1 MKKVVIVLILV
12 LSALATFIA
21 VRMATAPTEIGFTQT
36 YALPQFPNLNEI
48 VTDKA
53 PTKQAVAIDGEIIYS
68 NNAEVQPTASTAKT
82 ILALM
87 VMEAKPFNQGEQ
99 GETITIAPELY
110 EFYKY
115 QLANNGSNTAV
126 QIGEEISEYDALAA
140 ALLPSSNNMADSLA
154 VWAFGGLIEYKT
166 FAEAKLKEW
175 GINNTTIGSDAS
187 GLSPDTTS
195 TANDLAL
202 IAQRLMQNPVLAEIV
217 GLKEHE
223 IPVAGTIK
231 NTNKLLGTDGIIGV
245 KTGYTGDAGYC
256 LLTAYE
262 MNEHTITI
270 ASLGAETRD
279 DSFNQS
285 QQTIREL
292 QEKFTETEIAKAGD
306 EVGYYESWWMGKVPI
321 KLTEGGN
328 AIAWSEAE
336 QSTELKMNEASGTLD
351 IKIGTKSYQYMV
363 SADGYQAKPTLLQR
377 FKYAIYQY

>member
-1 MKKVVIVLILV
+1 MEKVVIVLIFV
-12 LSALATFIA
+12 LSALAAFITI
-21 VRMATAPTEIGFTQT
+21 RMATVPTEINFQQT
-36 YALPQFPNLNEI
+36 YVLPQFTNLNEI
-48 VTDKA
+48 ISDKA

-87 VMEAKPFNQGEQ
+87 VMEAKPFNLGEQ
-99 GETITIAPELY
+99 GETITITPELY
-110 EFYKY
+110 AFYSY

-126 QIGEEISEYDALAA
+126 QVGEEISEYDALTA

-154 VWAFGGLIEYKT
+154 TWAFGSLSEYKT

-202 IAQRLMQNPVLAEIV
+202 IAQRLMQNPVLSEIV

-223 IPVAGTIK
+223 IPVAGTVK
-231 NTNKLLGTDGIIGV
+231 NTNRLLGVDGIIGV
-245 KTGYTGDAGYC
+245 KTGYTDYANYC
-256 LLTAYE
+256 LLSAYK
-262 MNEHTITI
+262 MDEHIVTI
-270 ASLGAETRD
+270 ASLGAETREE
-279 DSFNQS
+279 SFEQS
-285 QQTIREL
+285 HQTILEL
-292 QEKFTETEIAKAGD
+292 QESFTETEIAQSGN

-328 AIAWSEAE
+328 VIAWSEAE
-336 QSTELKMNEASGTLD
+336 QSTELNMNGESGMLS
-351 IKIGTKSYQYMV
+351 IKIGKKSYQYAV
-363 SADGYQAKPTLLQR
+363 QAEGYQTKPTFWQR
-377 FKYAIYQY
+377 FKYAIFLK

>member
-1 MKKVVIVLILV
+1 MKKVVIVLIFV

-48 VTDKA
+48 ISDKA
-53 PTKQAVAIDGEIIYS
+53 PIKQAVAIDGEIIYS

-99 GETITIAPELY
+99 GETITITPELY
-110 EFYKY
+110 EFYKF

-126 QIGEEISEYDALAA
+126 QIGEEISEYDALTA

-154 VWAFGGLIEYKT
+154 VWAFGGQTEYKT

-175 GINNTTIGSDAS
+175 GINNTTIRSDAS

-231 NTNKLLGTDGIIGV
+231 NTNKLLGEDGVIGV
-245 KTGYTGDAGYC
+245 KTGYTSNAGYC

-262 MNEHTITI
+262 MNEHIITV
-270 ASLGAETRD
+270 ASLDAETRD

-292 QEKFTETEIAKAGD
+292 QEKFVETEITKADD

-321 KLTEGGN
+321 KLAEGGN

-336 QSTELKMNEASGTLD
+336 QSAELKMNEASGTLD
-351 IKIGTKSYQYMV
+351 IKIGTKSYQYAA

-377 FKYAIYQY
+377 FKYATYQY

>member
-1 MKKVVIVLILV
+1 MKKVVIVLIFV
-12 LSALATFIA
+12 LSALATFIT
-21 VRMATAPTEIGFTQT
+21 VRMATAPTETNFTQT
-36 YALPQFPNLNEI
+36 YALPQLPNLNEI

-68 NNAEVQPTASTAKT
+68 NNTEVQPTASTAKT

-99 GETITIAPELY
+99 GETITITPELY

-115 QLANNGSNTAV
+115 QLTNNGSNTAV

-154 VWAFGGLIEYKT
+154 VWAFGGLTEYKT

-231 NTNKLLGTDGIIGV
+231 NTNKLLGEDGVIGV

-262 MNEHTITI
+262 MNEHIITV

-279 DSFNQS
+279 DSFSQS

-292 QEKFTETEIAKAGD
+292 QEKFAETEIAKADD

-321 KLTEGGN
+321 KLAEGGN

-336 QSTELKMNEASGTLD
+336 QSAELKMNGESGVLG
-351 IKIGTKSYQYMV
+351 IKIGKKSYQYAV
-363 SADGYQAKPTLLQR
+363 QAEGYQAKPTFWQR
-377 FKYAIYQY
+377 FKYAIFLK

>member
-1 MKKVVIVLILV
+1 MEKVVIVLIFV
-12 LSALATFIA
+12 LSALVAFITI
-21 VRMATAPTEIGFTQT
+21 RMATVPTEISFQQT
-36 YALPQFPNLNEI
+36 YALPQFTNLNEI
-48 VTDKA
+48 ISDKA

-87 VMEAKPFNQGEQ
+87 VMEAKPFNLGEQ
-99 GETITIAPELY
+99 GETITITPELY
-110 EFYKY
+110 AFYSY

-126 QIGEEISEYDALAA
+126 QVGEEISEYDALAA

-154 VWAFGGLIEYKT
+154 TWAFGSLSEYKT

-202 IAQRLMQNPVLAEIV
+202 IAQRLMQNPVLSEIV

-231 NTNKLLGTDGIIGV
+231 NTNRLLGVDGVIGV
-245 KTGYTGDAGYC
+245 KTGYTDYANYC
-256 LLTAYE
+256 LLSAYK
-262 MNEHTITI
+262 MDEHIVTI
-270 ASLGAETRD
+270 ASLGAGTREE
-279 DSFNQS
+279 SFEQS
-285 QQTIREL
+285 HQTILEL
-292 QEKFTETEIAKAGD
+292 QENFAETEIAQSGN

-321 KLTEGGN
+321 ILKEGGS
-328 AIAWSEAE
+328 AIALSEAE
-336 QSTELKMNEASGTLD
+336 QSTELNMNGESGMLS
-351 IKIGTKSYQYMV
+351 IKIGKKSYQYAV
-363 SADGYQAKPTLLQR
+363 QAEGYQAKPTFWQR
-377 FKYAIYQY
+377 FKYAIFLK